1 MIDVENAMWACRKKV
16 TGEIWKL
23 PESWPI
29 SHSLFFVVMRV
40 HIMLHLNMNFH
51 MWFKTYQGKWG
62 LNLLCKIILYLVQI
76 TKLHNCATPT
86 PAMKSGVV
94 SYPNMIDTSTK
105 DQMRNPTVNRI
116 QSSTKTLISFF
127 TPMSR
132 RTLTRAYLILQREK
146 ASLVM

>member
-1 MIDVENAMWACRKKV
+1 MQCEL
-16 TGEIWKL
+16 TE
-23 PESWPI
+23 
-29 SHSLFFVVMRV
+29 
-40 HIMLHLNMNFH
+40 
-51 MWFKTYQGKWG
+51 KTYRWNLETARILANFPFAIFCGNESTYHVCTWIWTFICGLKHIKVEWG

-86 PAMKSGVV
+86 PATKSGVV

>member
-40 HIMLHLNMNFH
+40 HITWIWTFICGLKHIKVVE
-51 MWFKTYQGKWG
+51 WD

-86 PAMKSGVV
+86 PATKSGVV